1 MQAKRIKSVLL
12 PPLNRNGPLP
22 ADLKLTIYKLLIRPI
37 LTYASASW
45 ITTPLTNR
53 LKLQRVHNS
62 AIRLITGK
70 CINPSTNHYYP
81 TQLLHEETE
90 LATLWQHIMKAA
102 GAFHNRCRENTNETI
117 ENIWMADEQNTWYT
131 GHQIPGAIIA
141 GEENN
146 NTRHTYTATQTH
158 THTHT
163 HLPIRC
169 FWRLRL

>member
-117 ENIWMADEQNTWYT
+117 ENIWMADEQN
-131 GHQIPGAIIA
+131 IPGIQA
-141 GEENN
+141 
-146 NTRHTYTATQTH
+146 TRFQELLLREKKTITRDTHTRPHKH

-163 HLPIRC
+163 HIYR
-169 FWRLRL
+169 